1 MVPVKKM
8 FKKLPTAVPGVT
20 IFEAFKGHNA
30 SRQYISCLE
39 YHSVVV
45 EKTEKI
51 KVEIGIREQLL
62 RPSESRLAS
71 TIAINPFSGQPLVPP
86 FKVGAMALQ
95 EAYAEKVRA
104 AITRKE
110 PAIRDFFDV
119 FHAVR
124 KRGLNTQDP
133 DFLNLVKA
141 KIDVPGNDLIELTEG
156 RRQELGRQLEGQ
168 LRPVLRPSD
177 FDGFNLNQ
185 AFELIGKIIEA
196 LSI

>member
-1 MVPVKKM
+1 MKTLYSSTFLSVIIAFFTLLGMEGQIVNVAKDVDSISFSNIEKP
-8 FKKLPTAVPGVT
+8 LP
-20 IFEAFKGHNA
+20 K
-30 SRQYISCLE
+30 
-39 YHSVVV
+39 
-45 EKTEKI
+45 
-51 KVEIGIREQLL
+51 
-62 RPSESRLAS
+62 SESDMLKAKS
-71 TIAINPFSGQPLVPP
+71 PIGVEVFYSFKCSGCAIFGLNTVP
-86 FKVGAMALQ
+86 ALQ

-133 DFLNLVKA
+133 DFLSLVKA
-141 KIDVPGNDLIELTEG
+141 KIDVPGNDLIELSEG
-156 RRQELGRQLEGQ
+156 RRQELNRQLEGQ